1 MVGAITGMAFYC
13 QAEHLILVGPGVPT
27 RRAPGSMGAQHRI
40 DRAHTGVH
48 PNIPHRW
55 EFLIGILDGNHAGST
70 PVI

>member
-1 MVGAITGMAFYC
+1 
-13 QAEHLILVGPGVPT
+13 
-27 RRAPGSMGAQHRI
+27 MGAQHRI